1 MLRSRP
7 TPRHRVGDDLTA
19 CALELRRTT
28 GMPAAHHVPVIYD
41 RRMIAMCLLVL
52 TLQTSP
58 AAATAAGA
66 VPADA
71 RAAIERANSDWLPA
85 MKRQDAQAIA
95 EVYADDGVFVLP
107 NGDSV
112 KGRAAIEQLMRDR
125 FSRTDPVVGGTL
137 TQDNL
142 VAAGSMIYEWGHAEI
157 AMGGRGTQS
166 ASRVSARY
174 LTVWQRDAS
183 GRWRIIRN
191 LSLGN

>member
-1 MLRSRP
+1 
-7 TPRHRVGDDLTA
+7 
-19 CALELRRTT
+19 
-28 GMPAAHHVPVIYD
+28 
-41 RRMIAMCLLVL
+41 MIAMWLLVFI
-52 TLQTSP
+52 LQTSP
-58 AAATAAGA
+58 PAVTAAGA

-71 RAAIERANSDWLPA
+71 RAAIARANNDWLPA
-85 MKRQDAQAIA
+85 MKRQDARAIA

-107 NGDSV
+107 SGDSV

-125 FSRTDPVVGGTL
+125 FSRTGPVVGGTL

-157 AMGGRGTQS
+157 AMRGRGDMP

>member
-1 MLRSRP
+1 M
-7 TPRHRVGDDLTA
+7 TA
-19 CALELRRTT
+19 
-28 GMPAAHHVPVIYD
+28 IW
-41 RRMIAMCLLVL
+41 LLVFS
-52 TLQTSP
+52 LQTSP

-66 VPADA
+66 VPVDA
-71 RAAIERANSDWLPA
+71 RAAIERANDEWLPA
-85 MKRQDAQAIA
+85 MKRQDARAIA

-107 NGDSV
+107 SGDSV

-125 FSRTDPVVGGTL
+125 FSRSGPVVGGTL
-137 TQDNL
+137 TQDHL

-157 AMGGRGTQS
+157 AMGGGGNLS

>member
-1 MLRSRP
+1 MI
-7 TPRHRVGDDLTA
+7 
-19 CALELRRTT
+19 
-28 GMPAAHHVPVIYD
+28 PVW
-41 RRMIAMCLLVL
+41 LLFF

-58 AAATAAGA
+58 TEAGAAGA

-71 RAAIERANSDWLPA
+71 RAAIARANDDWLPA
-85 MKRQDAQAIA
+85 MKRQDARAIA

-107 NGDSV
+107 SGDSV

-125 FSRTDPVVGGTL
+125 FSRTGPVVGGAL

-157 AMGGRGTQS
+157 ATGGRGNQS
-166 ASRVSARY
+166 TSRVRARY
-174 LTVWQRDAS
+174 LTVWQRDGS

>member
-1 MLRSRP
+1 MI
-7 TPRHRVGDDLTA
+7 
-19 CALELRRTT
+19 TT
-28 GMPAAHHVPVIYD
+28 WLL
-41 RRMIAMCLLVL
+41 LLV
-52 TLQTSP
+52 LQTSP
-58 AAATAAGA
+58 APAAAADA

-71 RAAIERANSDWLPA
+71 RAAIARANKDWLPA
-85 MKRQDAQAIA
+85 MRRQDAKAIA
-95 EVYADDGVFVLP
+95 EVYAEEGVFVLP

-125 FSRTDPVVGGTL
+125 FSHTGPVIGGTL
-137 TQDNL
+137 EQDNL

-157 AMGGRGTQS
+157 EIGGRANLS
-166 ASRVSARY
+166 ASRVTARY

>member
-1 MLRSRP
+1 M
-7 TPRHRVGDDLTA
+7 TA
-19 CALELRRTT
+19 
-28 GMPAAHHVPVIYD
+28 IW
-41 RRMIAMCLLVL
+41 LLVFS
-52 TLQTSP
+52 LQTSP

-66 VPADA
+66 VPVDA
-71 RAAIERANSDWLPA
+71 RAAIERENDEWLPA
-85 MKRQDAQAIA
+85 MMRQDARAIA

-107 NGDSV
+107 SGDSV

-125 FSRTDPVVGGTL
+125 FSRSGPVVGGTL

-157 AMGGRGTQS
+157 AMGGGGNLS

>member
-1 MLRSRP
+1 
-7 TPRHRVGDDLTA
+7 
-19 CALELRRTT
+19 
-28 GMPAAHHVPVIYD
+28 
-41 RRMIAMCLLVL
+41 MIAIWLLL
-52 TLQTSP
+52 FNLQTSP
-58 AAATAAGA
+58 PPAAMAGA

-71 RAAIERANSDWLPA
+71 RVAIERANNDWLPA
-85 MKRQDAQAIA
+85 MKRQDARAIA

-107 NGDSV
+107 SGDSV

-125 FSRTDPVVGGTL
+125 FSRTGPVVGGTL

-157 AMGGRGTQS
+157 AMGGRANLS
-166 ASRVSARY
+166 ASRVTARY

-191 LSLGN
+191 LSLGD